1 MFVRRRGRET
11 GLGRKKRE
19 KEKHDPVRGQLCV
32 CVRVKQGGKTSRGGD
47 EGKGEERGRKGEG

>member
-19 KEKHDPVRGQLCV
+19 KEKHDPVRGQLCL
-32 CVRVKQGGKTSRGGD
+32 RESKTGRKDEQRGE
-47 EGKGEERGRKGEG
+47 EGKGEERGRKREW